1 MASSSAAAHIW
12 KYEVFLSFR
21 GKDTRNNF
29 TSHLYDALCRKKIK
43 TFIDDG
49 LERGEEITTA
59 LLKTI
64 EESRISVVIFSKDYA
79 SSSWCVDELVKIL
92 ECKQSYGQIV
102 LPVFYHVDPSDV
114 DEQTG
119 SFGNAFS
126 ELEKKFKGK
135 MDKVP
140 RWKTELTNA
149 ANISGW
155 DSQVTSPESKLVR
168 EVVETIWKK
177 LNRASPSELREMAHG
192 IVRQE
197 SIKER
202 GGRSRLWSPKDVYQ
216 VLTKNLGTGKVEGIF
231 FDVSKIRE
239 MELSSRAFARMYN
252 LRLLK
257 IYNSEVERK
266 CIVHLRH
273 GLEYLSDELS
283 FCPENLVELNLSSS
297 KVKQLWKG
305 DQNLGNLKD
314 VNLSNCKSITFMPD
328 LSKARNLERL
338 NLQFCTS
345 LVKVPLSIQHLDKLI
360 DLDLRHCTSLIS
372 LPSKINSRR
381 LMTLNLSGCS
391 NLKKCP
397 EVARKLAYLNLNE
410 TAIQEL
416 PQSIGDLSELVAL
429 NLKSCQRLG
438 NLPENIFLL
447 KSLLIA
453 DISGCSSISRFPDF
467 SRNVRYLY
475 LHGTAIEEI
484 PSSIGG
490 LTELISLDLSGCN
503 RLKNLP
509 STISK
514 LASLEKLDLSGCSS
528 ITEFPKVSGNI
539 RELYLDGTAI
549 REIPSSIECLSELAE
564 LHLRNCTKFE
574 FLPSS
579 ICKLKYLRRLNLSGC
594 LQFKNFPEVLEPMER
609 LRYLFLDHTRIRKL
623 PSPIGNLIGLTCLE
637 AGNCLFLRG
646 IECFHLQL
654 PEMDLDLKFLRQLTV
669 PDAPAETSSS
679 CFPGWVTPMWFRH
692 QSWGSAV
699 TIQLPSHWADNEF
712 SGFTLCAVIGFEII
726 KLSLQV
732 KCTYHFRNEHGDCHD
747 LYSYLHGWYDER
759 YILEE
764 EHLFVGFDPCLAAIK
779 DDLFSE
785 YTEVSIEFQPE
796 DLDGNL
802 LPLHCCQIVECG
814 VRLLYAKDDIRRS
827 DFMMPSFHLKS
838 FLEWLNV
845 PFTYALWARDQDS
858 LESWFKAKRS
868 LYEAADFYSKIL
880 KNILLNQGSNP
891 RGRLMIR
898 MTVSDVGLELGRP
911 MSMALP

>member
-1 MASSSAAAHIW
+1 MASSSAAAHLW
-12 KYEVFLSFR
+12 KYDVFLSFR

-49 LERGEEITTA
+49 LERGEEITPA

-92 ECKQSYGQIV
+92 ECKQSYEQIV

-114 DEQTG
+114 NEQTG

-140 RWKTELTNA
+140 RWRTELTNA

-177 LNRASPSELREMAHG
+177 LNRASPSELRG
-192 IVRQE
+192 
-197 SIKER
+197 
-202 GGRSRLWSPKDVYQ
+202 
-216 VLTKNLGTGKVEGIF
+216 LGTGKVEGIF

-257 IYNSEVERK
+257 FTILKLKGNVY
-266 CIVHLRH
+266 
-273 GLEYLSDELS
+273 

-391 NLKKCP
+391 NLKMCP
-397 EVARKLAYLNLNE
+397 EVARKLTYLNLTE
-410 TAIQEL
+410 TSIQEL

-429 NLKSCQRLG
+429 NLNNCKRLG
-438 NLPENIFLL
+438 NLPENIFLM
-447 KSLLIA
+447 KSLLVA

-484 PSSIGG
+484 PSSIDG
-490 LTELISLDLSGCN
+490 LRELISLDLSGCN

-514 LASLEKLDLSGCSS
+514 LGCLEKLDLSGCSS
-528 ITEFPKVSGNI
+528 IAEFPKVSRNI

-564 LHLRNCTKFE
+564 LHLRNCTNFE

-579 ICKLKYLRRLNLSGC
+579 ICKLKNLQRLNLSGC
-594 LQFKNFPEVLEPMER
+594 NQLKNFPEVLEPMER

-623 PSPIGNLIGLTCLE
+623 PSPIGNLMGLTCLE
-637 AGNCLFLRG
+637 VGDCLFLRG
-646 IECFHLQL
+646 IECFDLQL
-654 PEMDLDLKFLRQLTV
+654 PEMDMDLKFLRQLTV
-669 PDAPAETSSS
+669 CRSGISELPDGLGCLSSLEVLDLSGNPFRTIPISINKLFELQYLGLRNCRRLESLPELPPRLVKLDAHNCPALRRVSSSSTVVEGNIFEFIFTDCQCLLETESQKTLADSLLKFQLYTKRQYDQVPDAPAGASIS

-692 QSWGSAV
+692 QSWGSAE
-699 TIQLPSHWADNEF
+699 TIQLPSHGLIVSSRVSLYVLLLDLKELN
-712 SGFTLCAVIGFEII
+712 SVC
-726 KLSLQV
+726 KLNAHTIS
-732 KCTYHFRNEHGDCHD
+732 
-747 LYSYLHGWYDER
+747 
-759 YILEE
+759 
-764 EHLFVGFDPCLAAIK
+764 AI
-779 DDLFSE
+779 SMAIAMISIA
-785 YTEVSIEFQPE
+785 VSIAV
-796 DLDGNL
+796 NT
-802 LPLHCCQIVECG
+802 
-814 VRLLYAKDDIRRS
+814 
-827 DFMMPSFHLKS
+827 LKS
-838 FLEWLNV
+838 PLN
-845 PFTYALWARDQDS
+845 
-858 LESWFKAKRS
+858 
-868 LYEAADFYSKIL
+868 
-880 KNILLNQGSNP
+880 SNP
-891 RGRLMIR
+891 KIWSAISYIVAKLLSVGGAMFDLLMLF
-898 MTVSDVGLELGRP
+898 GLGIKIAWNHGSKPREV
-911 MSMALP
+911 AL